1 MISVY
6 IISLKESQRRLDTEK
21 LVSES
26 NEKFKGRCVF
36 QIFDAISPKH
46 EDFEKFIQELYDSSS
61 LLKSDWFHSDYCYQ
75 ELLPQEFGCYL
86 SHYLLWKECVK
97 TNQPIVILEDDV
109 VLESN
114 FMQALED
121 CLKSPFDFVR
131 LYGHYWG
138 GHKTNLHALPIYTE
152 AEEAEAP
159 IENHAEAEAS
169 IEKTPIENYE
179 VTPPPP
185 NPTQDTQ
192 QDSIIETQQDPKE
205 LPNPCKIAPQKTS
218 FNPVVFKKIK
228 RKLNRFIGSILA
240 RTEVYKNIVAKY
252 DDLTTKYDDLTTKYD
267 DLTTKYDDLT
277 TKYDD
282 LTTKYDDLT
291 TKYDDLTTKYDDLN
305 KNIAEK
311 YDELMGKYES
321 LLAKEVNIKETFWE
335 SRADSEEEA
344 FFLEHFYLTS
354 VYVATTAG
362 YYLTPKGAKTFIEA
376 TERFKIIEPV
386 DMFMNNPTYHDVAN
400 FTYLPCPISLNK
412 HAFNS
417 TIQNA
422 KKPDISLKP
431 PKKSYFDNLFYHKFN
446 AQKCLKAFHKYSKQ
460 YAPLKTPKEV

>member
-1 MISVY
+1 MIQVY

-21 LVSES
+21 LVLES

-36 QIFDAISPKH
+36 QIFDAISPKYQ
-46 EDFEKFIQELYDSSS
+46 DFEKFVQELYDAQSM
-61 LLKSDWFHSDYCYQ
+61 LKSDWFHSDYCYQ

-97 TNQPIVILEDDV
+97 TDQPIVILEDDV
-109 VLESN
+109 ALESN

-138 GHKTNLHALPIYTE
+138 GHKTNLCALPIYTE
-152 AEEAEAP
+152 AEEADYTEIEEAEAP
-159 IENHAEAEAS
+159 IEN
-169 IEKTPIENYE
+169 NE

-185 NPTQDTQ
+185 NSTQDVQ
-192 QDSIIETQQDPKE
+192 QDLIIETQQNPKE
-205 LPNPCKIAPQKTS
+205 PSEPCKIVPQKIS
-218 FNPVVFKKIK
+218 FNQVVFKKIK
-228 RKLNRFIGSILA
+228 RKLNHFIGNILA
-240 RTEVYKNIVAKY
+240 RTEVHKKLVAKY
-252 DDLTTKYDDLTTKYD
+252 DDLTGKYDDLTGKYD
-267 DLTTKYDDLT
+267 DLT
-277 TKYDD
+277 
-282 LTTKYDDLT
+282 
-291 TKYDDLTTKYDDLN
+291 
-305 KNIAEK
+305 
-311 YDELMGKYES
+311 GKYES
-321 LLAKEVNIKETFWE
+321 LLAKETNIKETFWE
-335 SRADSEEEA
+335 RRADSEKEA

-354 VYVATTAG
+354 VYVSTTAG

-386 DMFMNNPTYHDVAN
+386 DMFINNPTYHDIAN
-400 FTYLPCPISLNK
+400 FTYVPCPVSLNK

-431 PKKSYFDNLFYHKFN
+431 PKKSYFDNLFYHQLN
-446 AQKCLKAFHKYSKQ
+446 TRKCLKAFHKYSKQ

>member
-1 MISVY
+1 MTQVY

-46 EDFEKFIQELYDSSS
+46 EDFEKLLQELYDAQSM
-61 LLKSDWFHSDYCYQ
+61 LKSDWFHSDYCYQ

-97 TNQPIVILEDDV
+97 LNQPVVILEDDIA
-109 VLESN
+109 LESN

-138 GHKTNLHALPIYTE
+138 GHKTNLCALPIYTE
-152 AEEAEAP
+152 NENEEVEAP
-159 IENHAEAEAS
+159 MENHAETEAS
-169 IEKTPIENYE
+169 MEKTPIENHE

-205 LPNPCKIAPQKTS
+205 LSEPCKIAPQKTS
-218 FNPVVFKKIK
+218 FNQVVFKKIK
-228 RKLNRFIGSILA
+228 RKLNRFIGSVLA
-240 RTEVYKNIVAKY
+240 RTEVYNNVVAKY
-252 DDLTTKYDDLTTKYD
+252 DDLTKKYDDLTG
-267 DLTTKYDDLT
+267 
-277 TKYDD
+277 
-282 LTTKYDDLT
+282 
-291 TKYDDLTTKYDDLN
+291 
-305 KNIAEK
+305 K
-311 YDELMGKYES
+311 YDELTGKYDELTGKYDELTTKYES
-321 LLAKEVNIKETFWE
+321 LLAKETNIKETFWE
-335 SRADSEEEA
+335 RRADSEKEA
-344 FFLEHFYLTS
+344 LFLEHFYLTS

-400 FTYLPCPISLNK
+400 FTYLPCPVSLNK

-431 PKKSYFDNLFYHKFN
+431 PRKSYFDNLFYHKFN
-446 AQKCLKAFHKYSKQ
+446 ARKCLKAFHKYSKQ

>member
-1 MISVY
+1 MLKSMLYYLGVHLTQVY

-21 LVSES
+21 LVLES
-26 NEKFKGRCVF
+26 NEKFKGRCAF

-46 EDFEKFIQELYDSSS
+46 EDFEKLVQELYDSSS

-86 SHYLLWKECVK
+86 SHYFLWKECVK

-109 VLESN
+109 TLESN

-138 GHKTNLHALPIYTE
+138 GHKTNLHSLPIYTE
-152 AEEAEAP
+152 TEEAEA
-159 IENHAEAEAS
+159 S
-169 IEKTPIENYE
+169 IENYE

-185 NPTQDTQ
+185 PNPAQDAQ
-192 QDSIIETQQDPKE
+192 QNSIIETQQNPKE
-205 LPNPCKIAPQKTS
+205 LSEPCKIAPQKTS
-218 FNPVVFKKIK
+218 FNPVVFRKIK

-240 RTEVYKNIVAKY
+240 RTEVYKNIVGKY
-252 DDLTTKYDDLTTKYD
+252 DELTGKYDELTGKYD
-267 DLTTKYDDLT
+267 ELTGKYDE
-277 TKYDD
+277 
-282 LTTKYDDLT
+282 
-291 TKYDDLTTKYDDLN
+291 LN

-311 YDELMGKYES
+311 YDDLTTKYES
-321 LLAKEVNIKETFWE
+321 LLAKEANIKETFWE
-335 SRADSEEEA
+335 SRADSEKEA
-344 FFLEHFYLTS
+344 LFLEHFYLTS

-400 FTYLPCPISLNK
+400 LTYLPCPISLNK

-431 PKKSYFDNLFYHKFN
+431 PRKSYFDNLFYHKFN

>member
-1 MISVY
+1 MIQVY

-21 LVSES
+21 LVLES

-46 EDFEKFIQELYDSSS
+46 EDFEKFVQELYDAQSM
-61 LLKSDWFHSDYCYQ
+61 LKSDWFHSDYCYQ
-75 ELLPQEFGCYL
+75 ELLPREFGCYL
-86 SHYLLWKECVK
+86 SHYLLWKECIK

-109 VLESN
+109 ALESN

-138 GHKTNLHALPIYTE
+138 GHKTNLCALPIYTE
-152 AEEAEAP
+152 VE
-159 IENHAEAEAS
+159 EAEAS
-169 IEKTPIENYE
+169 IEETPIENYE
-179 VTPPPP
+179 VTPPP
-185 NPTQDTQ
+185 NPTQDAQ
-192 QDSIIETQQDPKE
+192 QDCIIETQQDPKE
-205 LPNPCKIAPQKTS
+205 LSEPCKNSTPKTS
-218 FNPVVFKKIK
+218 FNPVIFRKIK

-240 RTEVYKNIVAKY
+240 RTEVYKNVVAKY
-252 DDLTTKYDDLTTKYD
+252 DELTKKYDDLNKNIAEKYD
-267 DLTTKYDDLT
+267 DLNKNIAEKYDDLN
-277 TKYDD
+277 KNIAE
-282 LTTKYDDLT
+282 
-291 TKYDDLTTKYDDLN
+291 KYDDLN

-311 YDELMGKYES
+311 YDELTGKYES
-321 LLAKEVNIKETFWE
+321 LLAKETNIKETFWE
-335 SRADSEEEA
+335 SRTDNEKEA
-344 FFLEHFYLTS
+344 LFLEHFYLTS

-362 YYLTPKGAKTFIEA
+362 YYITPKGAKTFIEA

-386 DMFMNNPTYHDVAN
+386 DMFINNPTYHDVAN
-400 FTYLPCPISLNK
+400 LTYLPCPVSLNK

-431 PKKSYFDNLFYHKFN
+431 PKKSYFDNLFYHQLNTK
-446 AQKCLKAFHKYSKQ
+446 KCLRAFHKYSKQ

>member
-1 MISVY
+1 MTQIY

-21 LVSES
+21 LILES
-26 NEKFKGRCVF
+26 NEKFKDCCVF

-46 EDFEKFIQELYDSSS
+46 QDFEKLVQELYDSSS

-86 SHYLLWKECVK
+86 SHYFLWKECVK

-109 VLESN
+109 ALESN

-138 GHKTNLHALPIYTE
+138 GHKTNLHSLPIYTE
-152 AEEAEAP
+152 TEEV
-159 IENHAEAEAS
+159 EAS
-169 IEKTPIENYE
+169 MEKTPIENHE

-185 NPTQDTQ
+185 NPAQDTQ
-192 QDSIIETQQDPKE
+192 QDFIIETQQDPKE
-205 LPNPCKIAPQKTS
+205 LSDPCKIAPQKTS
-218 FNPVVFKKIK
+218 FNPVVFRKIK

-240 RTEVYKNIVAKY
+240 RTEVYKKLVAKYDDLTGKY

-277 TKYDD
+277 TKY
-282 LTTKYDDLT
+282 
-291 TKYDDLTTKYDDLN
+291 
-305 KNIAEK
+305 
-311 YDELMGKYES
+311 ES
-321 LLAKEVNIKETFWE
+321 LLAKEANIKETFWE
-335 SRADSEEEA
+335 RRADSEKEA
-344 FFLEHFYLTS
+344 LFLEHFYLTS

-400 FTYLPCPISLNK
+400 FTYLPCPVSLNK

>member
-1 MISVY
+1 MTQVY

-21 LVSES
+21 LVLES

-97 TNQPIVILEDDV
+97 LNQPVVILEDDAM
-109 VLESN
+109 LESH

-138 GHKTNLHALPIYTE
+138 GHKTNLCALPIYTE
-152 AEEAEAP
+152 NENEEVEAP
-159 IENHAEAEAS
+159 MENHAEAEAS
-169 IEKTPIENYE
+169 MEKTPIENHE
-179 VTPPPP
+179 VTPPP
-185 NPTQDTQ
+185 NPTQDAQ
-192 QDSIIETQQDPKE
+192 QDCIIETQQEE
-205 LPNPCKIAPQKTS
+205 LSNPCKIAPQKIS

-228 RKLNRFIGSILA
+228 RKLNHFIGSILA
-240 RTEVYKNIVAKY
+240 RTEVYKNVVSKY
-252 DDLTTKYDDLTTKYD
+252 GDLTKKYGDLTKKYGD
-267 DLTTKYDDLT
+267 LIKKYGDLTK
-277 TKYDD
+277 
-282 LTTKYDDLT
+282 
-291 TKYDDLTTKYDDLN
+291 KYDDLN

-311 YDELMGKYES
+311 YDDLMGKYES
-321 LLAKEVNIKETFWE
+321 LLAKETNIKETFWE
-335 SRADSEEEA
+335 SRADNEKEA
-344 FFLEHFYLTS
+344 LFLEHFYLTS

-386 DMFMNNPTYHDVAN
+386 DMFINNPTYHDVAN
-400 FTYLPCPISLNK
+400 LTYLPCPVSLNK

-431 PKKSYFDNLFYHKFN
+431 PRKSYFDNLFYHKFN
-446 AQKCLKAFHKYSKQ
+446 TRKCLKAFHKYSKQ

>member
-1 MISVY
+1 MIQVY

-21 LVSES
+21 LVLES

-36 QIFDAISPKH
+36 QIFDAINPKH
-46 EDFEKFIQELYDSSS
+46 EDFEKFVQKLYDAQSM
-61 LLKSDWFHSDYCYQ
+61 LKSDWFHSDYCYQ

-97 TNQPIVILEDDV
+97 TNQPVVILEDDV
-109 VLESN
+109 ALEHN

-138 GHKTNLHALPIYTE
+138 GHKTNLCALPIYTE
-152 AEEAEAP
+152 VEETDYTEIEEAEAP
-159 IENHAEAEAS
+159 IENH
-169 IEKTPIENYE
+169 E

-185 NPTQDTQ
+185 NSTQDTQ
-192 QDSIIETQQDPKE
+192 QDLINETQQNPKE
-205 LPNPCKIAPQKTS
+205 PSNPCKIAPQKIS
-218 FNPVVFKKIK
+218 FNQVVFKKIK
-228 RKLNRFIGSILA
+228 RKLNHFIGNILA
-240 RTEVYKNIVAKY
+240 RTEVYKKLLAKY
-252 DDLTTKYDDLTTKYD
+252 DDLTGKYDDLTGKYD
-267 DLTTKYDDLT
+267 DLTGKYDDLT
-277 TKYDD
+277 GKYDD
-282 LTTKYDDLT
+282 LT
-291 TKYDDLTTKYDDLN
+291 
-305 KNIAEK
+305 
-311 YDELMGKYES
+311 GKYES
-321 LLAKEVNIKETFWE
+321 LLAKEANIKETFWE
-335 SRADSEEEA
+335 RRADSEKEA

-354 VYVATTAG
+354 VYVSTTAG

-386 DMFMNNPTYHDVAN
+386 DMFINNPTYHDIAN
-400 FTYLPCPISLNK
+400 FTYMPCPISLNK

-431 PKKSYFDNLFYHKFN
+431 PRKSYFDNLFYHKFN

>member
-26 NEKFKGRCVF
+26 NEKFKGRCAF
-36 QIFDAISPKH
+36 QIFDAINPKH

-109 VLESN
+109 ALESN

-138 GHKTNLHALPIYTE
+138 GHKTNLCALPIYTE
-152 AEEAEAP
+152 TEEAEV
-159 IENHAEAEAS
+159 
-169 IEKTPIENYE
+169 PIENYE
-179 VTPPPP
+179 VTPPH
-185 NPTQDTQ
+185 NPTQDAQ
-192 QDSIIETQQDPKE
+192 QDCIIETQQDPKE
-205 LPNPCKIAPQKTS
+205 LSEPCKIAPQKIS
-218 FNPVVFKKIK
+218 FNPVIFRKIK

-240 RTEVYKNIVAKY
+240 RTEVYKNVVAKY
-252 DDLTTKYDDLTTKYD
+252 DDLTKKYDELTGKYD
-267 DLTTKYDDLT
+267 E
-277 TKYDD
+277 
-282 LTTKYDDLT
+282 
-291 TKYDDLTTKYDDLN
+291 LN

-311 YDELMGKYES
+311 YDELTGKYDELTGKYDELTTKYES
-321 LLAKEVNIKETFWE
+321 LLAKETNIKETFWE
-335 SRADSEEEA
+335 SRADSEKEA
-344 FFLEHFYLTS
+344 LFLEHFYLTS

-400 FTYLPCPISLNK
+400 LTYLPCPISLNK

-431 PKKSYFDNLFYHKFN
+431 PRKSYFDNLFYHKFN

>member
-1 MISVY
+1 MTQVY

-21 LVSES
+21 LVLES

-46 EDFEKFIQELYDSSS
+46 QDFEKFIQELYDSSS

-97 TNQPIVILEDDV
+97 SNQPVVILEDDAT
-109 VLESN
+109 LESH

-138 GHKTNLHALPIYTE
+138 GHKTNLRALPIYTE
-152 AEEAEAP
+152 AEEAEAFVGETP
-159 IENHAEAEAS
+159 IENH
-169 IEKTPIENYE
+169 E

-185 NPTQDTQ
+185 NPTQDVQ
-192 QDSIIETQQDPKE
+192 QNSIMETQQDPKE
-205 LPNPCKIAPQKTS
+205 LSEPCKIAPQKIS
-218 FNPVVFKKIK
+218 FNPVFFKKIK

-240 RTEVYKNIVAKY
+240 RTEVYKKLVSKY
-252 DDLTTKYDDLTTKYD
+252 DDLTG
-267 DLTTKYDDLT
+267 
-277 TKYDD
+277 
-282 LTTKYDDLT
+282 KYDDLT

-321 LLAKEVNIKETFWE
+321 LLAKEANIKETFWE
-335 SRADSEEEA
+335 SRADNEKEA

-386 DMFMNNPTYHDVAN
+386 DMFMNNPTYHDVVN
-400 FTYLPCPISLNK
+400 LTYLPCPVSLNK

-431 PKKSYFDNLFYHKFN
+431 PRKSYFDNLFYHKFN
-446 AQKCLKAFHKYSKQ
+446 ARKCLKAFHKYSKR

>member
-1 MISVY
+1 MICVY

-21 LVSES
+21 LVLES

-46 EDFEKFIQELYDSSS
+46 EDFEKFVQELYDVQSM
-61 LLKSDWFHSDYCYQ
+61 LKSDWFHSDYCYQ

-97 TNQPIVILEDDV
+97 TNQPVVILEDDV

-138 GHKTNLHALPIYTE
+138 GHKTNLCALSIYTE
-152 AEEAEAP
+152 VEETDYIEAEAP
-159 IENHAEAEAS
+159 IEN
-169 IEKTPIENYE
+169 NE

-185 NPTQDTQ
+185 NSTQDTQ
-192 QDSIIETQQDPKE
+192 QDFVNETQQNSKE
-205 LPNPCKIAPQKTS
+205 PSEPCKIAPQKIS
-218 FNPVVFKKIK
+218 FNQVVFKKIK
-228 RKLNRFIGSILA
+228 RKLNHFIGNILA
-240 RTEVYKNIVAKY
+240 RTEVYKKLVAKY
-252 DDLTTKYDDLTTKYD
+252 DDLTGKYDDLTGKYD
-267 DLTTKYDDLT
+267 DLTGKYDDLT
-277 TKYDD
+277 GKYDD
-282 LTTKYDDLT
+282 LT
-291 TKYDDLTTKYDDLN
+291 
-305 KNIAEK
+305 
-311 YDELMGKYES
+311 GKYES
-321 LLAKEVNIKETFWE
+321 LLAKEANIKETFWE
-335 SRADSEEEA
+335 RRADSEKEA

-354 VYVATTAG
+354 VYVSTTAG
-362 YYLTPKGAKTFIEA
+362 YYITPKGAEIFIEA

-386 DMFMNNPTYHDVAN
+386 DMFINNPTYHDIAN
-400 FTYLPCPISLNK
+400 FTYVPCPVSLNK

-422 KKPDISLKP
+422 KKPDIPLKP
-431 PKKSYFDNLFYHKFN
+431 PKKSYFDNLFYHQLN
-446 AQKCLKAFHKYSKQ
+446 TRKCLRAFHKYSKQ

>member
-1 MISVY
+1 MTQVY

-21 LVSES
+21 LVLES

-46 EDFEKFIQELYDSSS
+46 QDFEKFIQELYDSSN

-97 TNQPIVILEDDV
+97 TNQPVVILEDDV
-109 VLESN
+109 TLESN

-138 GHKTNLHALPIYTE
+138 GHKTNLHTLPIYTE
-152 AEEAEAP
+152 AEEAEAS
-159 IENHAEAEAS
+159 IENHAEAEAP
-169 IEKTPIENYE
+169 IEKTPIENHE

-185 NPTQDTQ
+185 NSAQDAQ
-192 QDSIIETQQDPKE
+192 QDFIIETQQDPKE
-205 LPNPCKIAPQKTS
+205 LSEPCKIAPQKTS
-218 FNPVVFKKIK
+218 FNPVVFRKIK

-240 RTEVYKNIVAKY
+240 RTEVYKNLTGKY

-267 DLTTKYDDLT
+267 DLTTKY
-277 TKYDD
+277 
-282 LTTKYDDLT
+282 
-291 TKYDDLTTKYDDLN
+291 
-305 KNIAEK
+305 
-311 YDELMGKYES
+311 ES
-321 LLAKEVNIKETFWE
+321 LLAKETNIKETFWE
-335 SRADSEEEA
+335 SRADSEKEA
-344 FFLEHFYLTS
+344 LFLEHFYLTS
-354 VYVATTAG
+354 VYVASTAG
-362 YYLTPKGAKTFIEA
+362 YYLTHKGAKTFIEA

-400 FTYLPCPISLNK
+400 FTYLPCPVSLNK

-431 PKKSYFDNLFYHKFN
+431 PRKSYFDNLFYDQLN
-446 AQKCLKAFHKYSKQ
+446 TRKCLRAFHKYSRR

>member
-1 MISVY
+1 MTQVY

-21 LVSES
+21 LILES
-26 NEKFKGRCVF
+26 NKKFKDRCVF

-75 ELLPQEFGCYL
+75 ELLPQELGCYL
-86 SHYLLWKECVK
+86 SHYFLWKECVK
-97 TNQPIVILEDDV
+97 SNQPVVILEDDV
-109 VLESN
+109 TLESN

-152 AEEAEAP
+152 AEEAEA
-159 IENHAEAEAS
+159 S
-169 IEKTPIENYE
+169 MEKTPIENHE

-185 NPTQDTQ
+185 NPAQDAQ

-205 LPNPCKIAPQKTS
+205 LSEPCKIASQKTS

-240 RTEVYKNIVAKY
+240 RTEAYKNVVAKY

-282 LTTKYDDLT
+282 LTK
-291 TKYDDLTTKYDDLN
+291 
-305 KNIAEK
+305 
-311 YDELMGKYES
+311 KYES
-321 LLAKEVNIKETFWE
+321 LLAKETNIKETFWE
-335 SRADSEEEA
+335 SRADNEKEA
-344 FFLEHFYLTS
+344 LFLEHFYLTS
-354 VYVATTAG
+354 VYVASTAG

-400 FTYLPCPISLNK
+400 LTYLPCPISLNK

-431 PKKSYFDNLFYHKFN
+431 PRKSYFDNLFYHKFN
-446 AQKCLKAFHKYSKQ
+446 AQKCLKAFNKYSKQ
-460 YAPLKTPKEV
+460 YAHLKTPKEV

>member
-1 MISVY
+1 MTQVY

-21 LVSES
+21 LVLES

-46 EDFEKFIQELYDSSS
+46 EDFEKFVQELYDSSS

-97 TNQPIVILEDDV
+97 TNQPVVILEDDV
-109 VLESN
+109 TLESN

-121 CLKSPFDFVR
+121 CLKNPFDFVR

-138 GHKTNLHALPIYTE
+138 GHKTNLCTLPIYTE
-152 AEEAEAP
+152 NENEEVEVP
-159 IENHAEAEAS
+159 MENHAEAEAS

-185 NPTQDTQ
+185 NPAQDTQ
-192 QDSIIETQQDPKE
+192 QDSIIETQQE
-205 LPNPCKIAPQKTS
+205 LSESCKIAPQKIS
-218 FNPVVFKKIK
+218 FNPVVFRKIK

-240 RTEVYKNIVAKY
+240 RTEMYKNLVSKY
-252 DDLTTKYDDLTTKYD
+252 DDLTK
-267 DLTTKYDDLT
+267 
-277 TKYDD
+277 
-282 LTTKYDDLT
+282 
-291 TKYDDLTTKYDDLN
+291 KYDDLN

-311 YDELMGKYES
+311 YDDLTKKYDDLTKKYDDLTKKYDDLTKKYDDLTKKYEA
-321 LLAKEVNIKETFWE
+321 LLAKETNIKETFWE
-335 SRADSEEEA
+335 SRADNEKEVL
-344 FFLEHFYLTS
+344 FLEHFYLTS

-400 FTYLPCPISLNK
+400 FTYLPCPVSLSK

-417 TIQNA
+417 TIQGV

-431 PKKSYFDNLFYHKFN
+431 PRKSYFDNLFYHKFN
-446 AQKCLKAFHKYSKQ
+446 AQKCLKAFHKYSRR

>member
-1 MISVY
+1 MVECHRMPYLGVHLTQVY

-21 LVSES
+21 LILES

-46 EDFEKFIQELYDSSS
+46 QDFEKFVQELYDAQSM
-61 LLKSDWFHSDYCYQ
+61 LKSDWFHSDYCYQ

-97 TNQPIVILEDDV
+97 LNQPVVILEDDV
-109 VLESN
+109 TLESH

-131 LYGHYWG
+131 LYGYYWG
-138 GHKTNLHALPIYTE
+138 GHKTNLYSLPIYTE
-152 AEEAEAP
+152 TKEAEV
-159 IENHAEAEAS
+159 
-169 IEKTPIENYE
+169 PIENYE
-179 VTPPPP
+179 VTPPP
-185 NPTQDTQ
+185 NPTQDVQ
-192 QDSIIETQQDPKE
+192 QDCIIETQQDPKGLSE
-205 LPNPCKIAPQKTS
+205 PCKIAPQKIS
-218 FNPVVFKKIK
+218 FNQVVFKKIK
-228 RKLNRFIGSILA
+228 RKLNHFIGNILA
-240 RTEVYKNIVAKY
+240 RTEVYKNIVGKY
-252 DDLTTKYDDLTTKYD
+252 DELTGKYDELTGKYD
-267 DLTTKYDDLT
+267 ELTGKYDELT
-277 TKYDD
+277 GKYDE
-282 LTTKYDDLT
+282 LTG
-291 TKYDDLTTKYDDLN
+291 
-305 KNIAEK
+305 K

-321 LLAKEVNIKETFWE
+321 LLAKETNIKETFWE
-335 SRADSEEEA
+335 SRADNEKEA
-344 FFLEHFYLTS
+344 LFLEHFYLTS
-354 VYVATTAG
+354 VYMATTAG

-386 DMFMNNPTYHDVAN
+386 DMFINNPTYHDVAN
-400 FTYLPCPISLNK
+400 FTYLPCPVSLNK

>member
-1 MISVY
+1 MIGVY

-46 EDFEKFIQELYDSSS
+46 EDFEKFVQELYDAQSM
-61 LLKSDWFHSDYCYQ
+61 LKSDWFHSDWCRG

-97 TNQPIVILEDDV
+97 LNQPVVILEDDV
-109 VLESN
+109 ALESN

-121 CLKSPFDFVR
+121 CLKSPFDFVK
-131 LYGHYWG
+131 LFGWYWNF
-138 GHKTNLHALPIYTE
+138 HKTNLRTLPLERDAVESVGETPIEDHAKTK
-152 AEEAEAP
+152 EAEA
-159 IENHAEAEAS
+159 
-169 IEKTPIENYE
+169 PIENYE

-185 NPTQDTQ
+185 NPTQDAQ

-205 LPNPCKIAPQKTS
+205 LSDPCKIAPQKTS

-240 RTEVYKNIVAKY
+240 RTEAYKNLVAKY
-252 DDLTTKYDDLTTKYD
+252 DELT
-267 DLTTKYDDLT
+267 
-277 TKYDD
+277 
-282 LTTKYDDLT
+282 
-291 TKYDDLTTKYDDLN
+291 
-305 KNIAEK
+305 
-311 YDELMGKYES
+311 GKYES
-321 LLAKEVNIKETFWE
+321 LLAKEANIKETFWE
-335 SRADSEEEA
+335 RRADSEEEA

-354 VYVATTAG
+354 VYVASTAG
-362 YYLTPKGAKTFIEA
+362 YYITPKGAKTFIEA

-386 DMFMNNPTYHDVAN
+386 DMFINNPTYHDVATL
-400 FTYLPCPISLNK
+400 TYLPLPVSLNK
-412 HAFNS
+412 HCKIS
-417 TIQNA
+417 TIQNL
-422 KKPDISLKP
+422 KKSDISLSG
-431 PKKSYFDNLFYHKFN
+431 PKKSYLDNLLYDQLN
-446 AQKCLKAFHKYSKQ
+446 TRKCLKAFHKYSRR